1 MRNENSNILA
11 FVGYSREGFVGAHC
25 DLMKYFYD
33 GIFKYKMSTAE
44 AVSYTKNRS
53 AVSRWSLLSLN
64 ILGDPEGHLYLSKP
78 KRFEDVRID
87 YKNNRVDITVSQD
100 SCHVC
105 LSKIDDKGN
114 VLFYRF
120 QNLQG
125 NVFSFEQIPNEFTVC
140 VTKDGFVPYCVNVL
154 KQDDGNLYLQNVTFD
169 GNTTVVGKKII
180 AGRDVKRGSAQGP
193 VRILNGNVSLQAEQT
208 VRLKNSFRVEKG
220 ASLQVHTN
228 LK

>member
-1 MRNENSNILA
+1 MFA
-11 FVGYSREGFVGAHC
+11 FRKSMTRAMCF
-25 DLMKYFYD
+25 
-33 GIFKYKMSTAE
+33 
-44 AVSYTKNRS
+44 
-53 AVSRWSLLSLN
+53 
-64 ILGDPEGHLYLSKP
+64 
-78 KRFEDVRID
+78 
-87 YKNNRVDITVSQD
+87 
-100 SCHVC
+100 
-105 LSKIDDKGN
+105 
-114 VLFYRF
+114 FYRF

>member
-1 MRNENSNILA
+1 MRKTAWRWHLLA
-11 FVGYSREGFVGAHC
+11 
-25 DLMKYFYD
+25 
-33 GIFKYKMSTAE
+33 
-44 AVSYTKNRS
+44 
-53 AVSRWSLLSLN
+53 LN
-64 ILGDPEGHLYLSKP
+64 TLGDPEGHLNLSKP

-87 YKNNRVDITVSQD
+87 YNNNRVDITVRQD

-193 VRILNGNVSLQAEQT
+193 VRIQNGNVSLQAEQT

>member
-1 MRNENSNILA
+1 MVYFVCTLKSTVFPLFFYYELLLCYAYLCGINWLKAIKLNNMKTKLLA
-11 FVGYSREGFVGAHC
+11 SMLVFGA
-25 DLMKYFYD
+25 MN
-33 GIFKYKMSTAE
+33 A
-44 AVSYTKNRS
+44 S
-53 AVSRWSLLSLN
+53 AQL
-64 ILGDPEGHLYLSKP
+64 
-78 KRFEDVRID
+78 
-87 YKNNRVDITVSQD
+87 TVY
-100 SCHVC
+100 HN
-105 LSKIDDKGN
+105 GN

>member
-1 MRNENSNILA
+1 M
-11 FVGYSREGFVGAHC
+11 
-25 DLMKYFYD
+25 
-33 GIFKYKMSTAE
+33 
-44 AVSYTKNRS
+44 
-53 AVSRWSLLSLN
+53 
-64 ILGDPEGHLYLSKP
+64 GDPEGHLYLSKP
-78 KRFEDVRID
+78 KRFEDVSID
-87 YKNNRVDITVSQD
+87 YNNNRVDITVSQD

-105 LSKIDDKGN
+105 LTKIDDKGN